1 MQDLDTKAVI
11 PRAPPPPEKTFN
23 KEFKPTNERAT
34 DRDGVTIMPGIEQ
47 ESKEITNK
55 DNNDQEQEEV
65 KPLTLTD
72 HLNKK
77 LLNSFLERIN
87 SNDSQINRMLNEVSS
102 TIDNENANEFD

>member
-1 MQDLDTKAVI
+1 
-11 PRAPPPPEKTFN
+11 
-23 KEFKPTNERAT
+23 
-34 DRDGVTIMPGIEQ
+34 MPGIDQ
-47 ESKEITNK
+47 ETKEINNK

-87 SNDSQINRMLNEVSS
+87 SNDSQINRMLNDVSS
-102 TIDNENANEFD
+102 RNDNENANEFD